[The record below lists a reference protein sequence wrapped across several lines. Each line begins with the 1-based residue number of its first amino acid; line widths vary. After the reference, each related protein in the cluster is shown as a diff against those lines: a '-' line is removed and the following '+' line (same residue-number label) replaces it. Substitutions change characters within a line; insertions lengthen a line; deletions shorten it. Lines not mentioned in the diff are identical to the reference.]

1 MSLLS
6 SALVQSLMHVAEAQ
20 HLHASYQHL
29 PQVKVPQHTCVL
41 CACVSA
47 RVVDTKYGAFR
58 VPYFGIQECQ
68 VSMLSYERILEAI
81 FHDHSVRHFVFVFNA
96 SLYCIVLC
104 DRLVIG

>member
-29 PQVKVPQHTCVL
+29 PQVKVPQHTSVL

-47 RVVDTKYGAFR
+47 RSRYEMWGIPRSVFLHSG
-58 VPYFGIQECQ
+58 VPSINAL
-68 VSMLSYERILEAI
+68 VRTHLESDI
-81 FHDHSVRHFVFVFNA
+81 HSVRHFVFVFNA
-96 SLYCIVLC
+96 SLYCIVLR
-104 DRLVIG
+104 DS